1 MLCCFNF
8 VQLFVT
14 LWTITLQ
21 APLCM
26 GFSRQEYWS
35 GLPCPPPGDLPNPG
49 IEPRLLWLL
58 PCIFFTAGLLGKP
71 LSKVVYIKNNTVLQS
86 CPTPCDPMDCSPPRL
101 LCPWDFPG
109 KNTAV
114 GCHFFLQRRSSQA
127 RDQTSVSCSSCIT
140 GGIFTTAVIFS
151 LGSKWMKQRR

>member
-1 MLCCFNF
+1 MSECEWKLLSH
-8 VQLFVT
+8 VWLFATPWIVACK
-14 LWTITLQ
+14 

-71 LSKVVYIKNNTVLQS
+71 LSKVVYIKNNTVLS
-86 CPTPCDPMDCSPPRL
+86 CFSRVQLLVTLWTVAPP
-101 LCPWDFPG
+101 G
-109 KNTAV
+109 SSV
-114 GCHFFLQRRSSQA
+114 HGISQA
-127 RDQTSVSCSSCIT
+127 RILQLVAISFSREGLAKPGIKPVSP
-140 GGIFTTAVIFS
+140 AVPASQEES
-151 LGSKWMKQRR
+151 LPLL